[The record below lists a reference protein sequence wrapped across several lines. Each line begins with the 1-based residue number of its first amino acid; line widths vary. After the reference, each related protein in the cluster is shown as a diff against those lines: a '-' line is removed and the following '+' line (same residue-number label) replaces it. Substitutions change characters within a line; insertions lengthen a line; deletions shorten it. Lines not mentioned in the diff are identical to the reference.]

1 VAAVTAGMGAHRQR
15 KLERAGIRL
24 EMHTMAGPALVL
36 DLVDEDGET
45 VRTLVVDGTI
55 ESATYLG
62 ERRYDLVFDYL
73 RTFDAMFDTGMPIS
87 NALMIGGGG
96 YSYPKH
102 LVFHHP
108 ETAVDVVEVDPAIT
122 RIARRHFF
130 LDDLIRECGRA
141 GSERLRSFSGD
152 GRAFLDGT
160 SGRPRY
166 DAILNDSFSGHHPA
180 ASLATAEAARSV
192 RTRLVEGGLYLVNV
206 VSATEGPE
214 SLMLQ
219 ATLRTLAEV
228 FSHVHAIPCDPS
240 NPSAS
245 DNVIVVATDAS
256 CSFLGETGVID
267 ASHAP
272 VITDDNAE
280 DLLLALLS

>member
-108 ETAVDVVEVDPAIT
+108 ETAVDVVEGRSRHHPHRAPPLLS
-122 RIARRHFF
+122 RRPHP
-130 LDDLIRECGRA
+130 RV
-141 GSERLRSFSGD
+141 
-152 GRAFLDGT
+152 
-160 SGRPRY
+160 RPR
-166 DAILNDSFSGHHPA
+166 
-180 ASLATAEAARSV
+180 
-192 RTRLVEGGLYLVNV
+192 GL
-206 VSATEGPE
+206 G
-214 SLMLQ
+214 
-219 ATLRTLAEV
+219 
-228 FSHVHAIPCDPS
+228 
-240 NPSAS
+240 
-245 DNVIVVATDAS
+245 
-256 CSFLGETGVID
+256 
-267 ASHAP
+267 AP
-272 VITDDNAE
+272 TQ
-280 DLLLALLS
+280 L